1 MRKRKTP
8 ILHMNGP
15 FVVEH
20 SQQTYSL
27 TMFCF
32 FTVKKCRFFFFFI
45 KWHTAELQNKPGM
58 VIVNRT
64 PNDARCIRQVKQNLC
79 FTVFFVKCHGK
90 LNGHATLPL
99 LKIEN
104 RPFQNKQDAERIL
117 NVWFGAELHYSF
129 WLFP

>member
-1 MRKRKTP
+1 MTPDAYVRLNKT
-8 ILHMNGP
+8 
-15 FVVEH
+15 
-20 SQQTYSL
+20 S
-27 TMFCF
+27 
-32 FTVKKCRFFFFFI
+32 
-45 KWHTAELQNKPGM
+45 ALQ
-58 VIVNRT
+58 
-64 PNDARCIRQVKQNLC
+64 
-79 FTVFFVKCHGK
+79 VFFVKCHGK